1 MTGPQ
6 SPSNG
11 SAYSGQVATSVI
23 RSFVVLLRPWQ
34 WPKNLLVLA
43 VPLAAGELTEL
54 STLGK
59 TVLAVIAMTMM
70 SAATYCGNDAR
81 DALSDRMHPLKK
93 QRPLASGAVE
103 VRTAVVLAA
112 LLAAGGLTIAAVL
125 SNLLLLVCICYLL
138 VQVAYTLGLKHV
150 QLADITCIALGF
162 VLRAL
167 AGGAATNLPVSSA
180 FVIVVSATSF
190 FVASAKRGSEIERVG
205 ADSGTRR
212 VLATYSPEYLRVLWS
227 CSMTISIVSYVIWS
241 SEISEQPVLA
251 QLTVAPFALALL
263 RYASHVTAGDAE
275 EPERVVTRD
284 RVLLALAVIWAG
296 IFAARAALL

>member
-1 MTGPQ
+1 M
-6 SPSNG
+6 
-11 SAYSGQVATSVI
+11 ATSATQSLVA
-23 RSFVVLLRPWQ
+23 LTRPWQ

-43 VPLAAGELTEL
+43 VPLAAGELTE
-54 STLGK
+54 SATLGK
-59 TVLAVIAMTMM
+59 AVLAVLAMTML

-81 DALSDRMHPLKK
+81 DVSSDRMHPQKK
-93 QRPLASGAVE
+93 HRPLASGAIA
-103 VRTAVVLAA
+103 VRTAIVLAA
-112 LLAAGGLTIAAVL
+112 LLVAGGLTIAAML
-125 SNLLLLVCICYLL
+125 SNMLLLVCTGYLL

-150 QLADITCIALGF
+150 QLGDITCIALGF

-167 AGGAATNLPVSSA
+167 AGGAATDLPVSSA

-190 FVASAKRGSEIERVG
+190 FVASAKRGSEMERVG

-212 VLATYSPEYLRVLWS
+212 VLAAYSPEYLRLLWS
-227 CSMTISIVSYVIWS
+227 SSMTISIITYVIWS
-241 SEISEQPVLA
+241 SEIPEQPVLA

-275 EPERVVTRD
+275 EPEKVVTKD

-296 IFAARAALL
+296 IFAVRAALL

>member
-1 MTGPQ
+1 M
-6 SPSNG
+6 
-11 SAYSGQVATSVI
+11 
-23 RSFVVLLRPWQ
+23 LMRPWQ

-43 VPLAAGELTEL
+43 VPLSAGELTE
-54 STLGK
+54 SKTLGR
-59 TVLAVIAMTMM
+59 TALAVLAMTML

-81 DALSDRMHPLKK
+81 DAFSDRMHPQKK
-93 QRPLASGAVE
+93 HRPLASGAVE
-103 VRTAVVLAA
+103 VRTAIVLAVF
-112 LLAAGGLTIAAVL
+112 LAAGGLTITAML
-125 SNLLLLVCICYLL
+125 SNMLLLVCTCYLL

-162 VLRAL
+162 VLRAF
-167 AGGAATNLPVSSA
+167 AGGAVTNLPVSSA

-190 FVASAKRGSEIERVG
+190 FVASAKRGSEIDRVN

-212 VLATYSPEYLRVLWS
+212 VLATYSPEYLRLLWS
-227 CSMTISIVSYVIWS
+227 SSMTISIIAYVIWS
-241 SEISEQPVLA
+241 SEIPEQPVLA

-275 EPERVVTRD
+275 EPERVVTKD
-284 RVLLALAVIWAG
+284 RVLLALALIWAC